1 MANTSLMEYLNGIA
15 TAVQAKTGSTKKIK
29 LKDIAS
35 EIAKIDTFGTH
46 EFLDPI
52 TVTTNGVIDVTNYSS
67 INVNVAD
74 VDDLAA
80 YFAND
85 EDGYYSVVYKDYGTH
100 WNAETQQ
107 NETIGYTS
115 GQFEQGAHNFACL
128 QYVSSGGIHN
138 ESLYFGQL
146 DIDEIAIPN
155 RNLSDG
161 TGNTAAELEIIQLA
175 AGSYRTNT
183 HLAFYSSSGYVDV
196 YNGIVSSGDI
206 LVFDGDGFS
215 SLSNSMS
222 SYDVLKYDSDSQ
234 DFTSVSLYN
243 RGTGLINNDD
253 EIVQFDLDTNNIM
266 YRLSNSTIYND
277 ALHNYEVTYYDK
289 TETDTY
295 KIKTRDLSE
304 NNTSVL
310 FYNENQN
317 DGNGTAYASNEIN
330 TVLFKDL
337 YGGGGDLNKAL
348 YPSRDQYGNYK
359 LQIGKIGYNSSS
371 STGESYLL
379 AEWANPTG
387 GTYIGSSNIS
397 GGTLVYLDNNN
408 RGLSTFNVGP
418 DSNGETII
426 YGVADDENNSVIP
439 TEITFPNHKSIFY
452 YNSSGEAYVES
463 LQNNI
468 AHLQGSN
475 VYVQGFA
482 DTDVVYYNNSGEF
495 TISTL
500 GSNEVVHQS
509 SSSGMEVES
518 MNSTSVGY
526 INNGSFTVVDFNNS
540 NEDLIITYNTSHSL
554 NVDRI
559 ASDEIYFKD
568 YYSYCTTSETMS
580 GGKIAYYNG
589 SHITA
594 DYMSNSAVGYINNG
608 SFTVVDFNNSGYTYL
623 AYYNGSNIA
632 IESMSEYDSS
642 WSYDSSSQNVYGK
655 IYVNGSLVNITED
668 MVKALVDAGFLT
680 PANAA

>member
-52 TVTTNGVIDVTNYSS
+52 TVTTNGIIDVTNYSS

-74 VDDLAA
+74 VDDLAV

-85 EDGYYSVVYKDYGTH
+85 GVEDDYGDRHYSIVYKDYNTEY
-100 WNAETQQ
+100 NEESQQ
-107 NETIGYTS
+107 YETIGYTS
-115 GQFEQGAHNFACL
+115 EQFIPGEYNFACL
-128 QYVSSGGIHN
+128 QYNSSNSIHN
-138 ESLYFGQL
+138 ETIYFVQL
-146 DIDEIAIPN
+146 GSDEIIIQN
-155 RNLSDG
+155 RNLSG
-161 TGNTAAELEIIQLA
+161 ETVTELEVVRLA
-175 AGSYRTNT
+175 DGAYNSST
-183 HLAFYSSSGYVDV
+183 HLAYYNTYSGYVNV
-196 YNGIVSSGDI
+196 YEGYISSGDI
-206 LVFDGDGFS
+206 FTFTGNGIS
-215 SLSNSMS
+215 TLSDTMS
-222 SYDVLKYDSDSQ
+222 TGS
-234 DFTSVSLYN
+234 
-243 RGTGLINNDD
+243 GLINNGDGT
-253 EIVQFDLDTNNIM
+253 VQFNLGTNNIM

-289 TETDTY
+289 TETYTY
-295 KIKTRDLSE
+295 KIKTRDLSQ

-310 FYNENQN
+310 FYNENQS
-317 DGNGTAYASNEIN
+317 DGNGAGYASNEIN

-359 LQIGKIGYNSSS
+359 LQIGKIGYDSSGS
-371 STGESYLL
+371 GESYLL

-387 GTYIGSSNIS
+387 GTYIGTSNIS
-397 GGTLVYLDNNN
+397 GGTLVYLDNSN
-408 RGLSTFNVGP
+408 RGLSTLNVGP

-426 YGVADDENNSVIP
+426 YGVVDDENNSVIP
-439 TEITFPNHKSIFY
+439 TEIAFPNHKNIFY
-452 YNSSGEAYVES
+452 YNSSGQAYVES

-468 AHLQGSN
+468 AYLQGSN
-475 VYVQGFA
+475 VYVEGFSDA
-482 DTDVVYYNNSGEF
+482 KVVYYNSSGEF
-495 TISTL
+495 TVYTL
-500 GSNEVVHQS
+500 GSDEVVHQS

-526 INNGSFTVVDFNNS
+526 INNGSFTVVDFDDS

-580 GGKIAYYNG
+580 SDKVAYYNG
-589 SHITA
+589 SNITV
-594 DYMSNSAVGYINNG
+594 DYMSSSQVGYITNG
-608 SFTVVDFNNSGYTYL
+608 GFNMADFDNSGYIGYI

-632 IESMSEYDSS
+632 IEGMSEYDSS
-642 WSYDSSSQNVYGK
+642 WSYNSSSQNVYGK

-668 MVKALVDAGFLT
+668 MLKALIDAGFFT
-680 PANAA
+680 PVA

>member
-52 TVTTNGVIDVTNYSS
+52 TVTTNGIIDVTNYSS
-67 INVNVAD
+67 INVQVAD
-74 VDDLAA
+74 VDDLAV
-80 YFAND
+80 YFAD
-85 EDGYYSVVYKDYGTH
+85 DGDGYYSIVYKDYGTR
-100 WNAETQQ
+100 WNEDTQQ
-107 NETIGYTS
+107 NETIGYAS
-115 GQFEQGAHNFACL
+115 SQFEQGAYNFACL
-128 QYVSSGGIHN
+128 HYNSSNGIHN

-146 DIDEIAIPN
+146 DSDEIAIPN
-155 RNLSDG
+155 HSLYGEDVN
-161 TGNTAAELEIIQLA
+161 ELEVVRLGDSCGGPGTYLA
-175 AGSYRTNT
+175 YYN
-183 HLAFYSSSGYVDV
+183 SSRYISIS
-196 YNGIVSSGDI
+196 NSLVSSGDV

-266 YRLSNSTIYND
+266 YRLSNSTIYNN
-277 ALHNYEVTYYDK
+277 ALHNYEVVYYDK
-289 TETDTY
+289 TESYNTY
-295 KIKTRDLSE
+295 KIKTRDLSQ

-310 FYNENQN
+310 FYNQNQF
-317 DGNGTAYASNEIN
+317 DGDGVAYASNEIN

-371 STGESYLL
+371 STGDSYLL
-379 AEWANPTG
+379 AEWASPTG

-408 RGLSTFNVGP
+408 RGLSKLNVGP

-475 VYVQGFA
+475 VYVEGFA

-526 INNGSFTVVDFNNS
+526 INNGSFTVVDFDDS

-580 GGKIAYYNG
+580 RDEIAYYNG
-589 SHITA
+589 SHITVSN
-594 DYMSNSAVGYINNG
+594 MSTSSVGYIANG
-608 SFTVVDFNNSGYTYL
+608 GFNIADFDNSGDTGYI

-668 MVKALVDAGFLT
+668 MLKALVDAGFFT
-680 PANAA
+680 PAA